1 MTMGNLRK
9 MLFGDK
15 MPDKNDPQY
24 RERYEKEV
32 SAGRRFARAVRI
44 DRVAVCVQT
53 FANNHRRTFLCLVF
67 GFVILSFGFNL
78 YRIVRASRT
87 SDGNATATQRQEQ
100 MLERRHQKLRKTL
113 DAAHCAPPGVLSKKN
128 DNQTK

>member
-1 MTMGNLRK
+1 MGNFKK
-9 MLFGDK
+9 MLFGEK

-32 SAGRRFARAVRI
+32 GAGRKFAKTMRI
-44 DRVAVCVQT
+44 DRLAVCIQS

-113 DAAHCAPPGVLSKKN
+113 DAAHCAPLGILSKKN